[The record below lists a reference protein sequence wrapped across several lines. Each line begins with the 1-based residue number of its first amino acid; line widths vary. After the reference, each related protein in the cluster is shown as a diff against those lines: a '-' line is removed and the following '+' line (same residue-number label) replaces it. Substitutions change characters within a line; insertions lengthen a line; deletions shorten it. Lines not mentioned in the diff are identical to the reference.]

1 MIIWLSSYLKSGD
14 ELVKTLLSSYVFSQ
28 DGSYNPELLDNI
40 KQFPDNELFKRLGV
54 NINNQEEMYKNY
66 ISSQKLYFDE
76 KSIRFLKTHSCFVN
90 RKDFQFTDK
99 HNTLGVIYI
108 VRDPRSIISSLTN
121 DLKQTTQQSSEI
133 ILTNQYLGKDNPNHC
148 LTYLGSW
155 KYHYNSWKIFNKFN
169 RYCLIRYE
177 DLIQDTEKVFL
188 EILKFISRMGKVR
201 FTVDKNKLQN
211 TLKTC
216 DLVKIQEFEKKEN
229 SSMNKEIQANLEKE
243 LENEMRELYY
253 LK

>member
-1 MIIWLSSYLKSGD
+1 MIIWLASYLKSGD
-14 ELVKTLLSSYVFSQ
+14 ELVRTLLSSYIFSQ
-28 DGSYNPELLDNI
+28 DGSYNPELLNNI
-40 KQFPDNELFKRLGV
+40 KQFPDNHLFKKIGV
-54 NINNQEEMYKNY
+54 DTNNEEEMYKNY

-108 VRDPRSIISSLTN
+108 VRDPKSILSSLSN
-121 DLKQTTQQSSEI
+121 DFNQTAQQSSEI
-133 ILTNQYLGKDNPNHC
+133 ILSHQYLGKDTPEHC

-155 KYHYNSWKIFNKFN
+155 KYHYNSWKTFNKFN
-169 RYCLIRYE
+169 RYCLIKYE
-177 DLIQDTEKVFL
+177 DLINDTEKVFL
-188 EILKFISRMGKVR
+188 EILKFISRMAKVN
-201 FTVDKNKLQN
+201 FTVEKEKLKN

-216 DLVKIQEFEKKEN
+216 DLNKIKKFEIKEN
-229 SSMNKEIQANLEKE
+229 SILDKEVLGSIEKDLQNEMKE
-243 LENEMRELYY
+243 LNY

>member
-1 MIIWLSSYLKSGD
+1 MIIWLASYPKSGD
-14 ELVKTLLSSYVFSQ
+14 ELVRTLLSSYIFSE
-28 DGSYNPELLDNI
+28 DGSYNSELLNNI
-40 KQFPDNELFKRLGV
+40 KQFPDNELFKQLGV
-54 NINNQEEMYKNY
+54 DTNNEAAMYKNY

-90 RKDFQFTDK
+90 REDFQFTNKD
-99 HNTLGVIYI
+99 NTLGVIYI
-108 VRDPRSIISSLTN
+108 VRDPRSILSSLTN

-177 DLIQDTEKVFL
+177 DLIHDTEKVFL
-188 EILKFISRMGKVR
+188 EILKFISRMGKAR
-201 FTVDKNKLQN
+201 FVVDKNKLQN
-211 TLKTC
+211 TLKSC

-229 SSMNKEIQANLEKE
+229 SSMNKEIQTNLEKE

>member
-1 MIIWLSSYLKSGD
+1 MIIWLASYPKSGD
-14 ELVKTLLSSYVFSQ
+14 ELVRTLLSSYIFSQ
-28 DGSYNPELLDNI
+28 DGSYNPELLNNI
-40 KQFPDNELFKRLGV
+40 KQFPDNELFKKLGV
-54 NINNQEEMYKNY
+54 DPNNEEEMYKNY
-66 ISSQKLYFDE
+66 ISSQKLYSDE
-76 KSIRFLKTHSCFVN
+76 KAIRFLKTHSCFVN

-108 VRDPRSIISSLTN
+108 VRDPKSILSSLSN
-121 DLKQTTQQSSEI
+121 DFNQTAQQSSEI
-133 ILTNQYLGKDNPNHC
+133 ILSHQYLGKDTPEHC

-177 DLIQDTEKVFL
+177 DLVHDTEKVFL
-188 EILKFISRMGKVR
+188 EILKFISRMAKVN
-201 FTVDKNKLQN
+201 FTVEKEKLKN

-216 DLVKIQEFEKKEN
+216 DLSKIKEFEIKEN
-229 SSMNKEIQANLEKE
+229 SFLDKEILGSLEKE
-243 LENEMRELYY
+243 LQNEVKELNY

>member
-1 MIIWLSSYLKSGD
+1 MIIWLASYPKSGS
-14 ELVKTLLSSYVFSQ
+14 ELVRTLLSSYVFSE
-28 DGSYNPELLDNI
+28 DGFYSPDLLNNI
-40 KQFPDNELFKRLGV
+40 KQFPDNELFKKIGV
-54 NINNQEEMYKNY
+54 DTNNEEEMYKNY

-76 KSIRFLKTHSCFVN
+76 KSIRFLNTHSCFVN

-108 VRDPRSIISSLTN
+108 VRDPKSILSSLSN
-121 DLKQTTQQSSEI
+121 DFKQTAQQSSEI
-133 ILTNQYLGKDNPNHC
+133 ILTHQYLGKDTTDHC

-155 KYHYNSWKIFNKFN
+155 KYHYNSWKTFNKFN
-169 RYCLIRYE
+169 RYCLIKYE

-188 EILKFISRMGKVR
+188 EILKFISRMGKVK
-201 FTVDKNKLQN
+201 FTVEKDKLEN

-229 SSMNKEIQANLEKE
+229 PVSDEEIIGGLEKE
-243 LENEMRELYY
+243 LQVEMKELNY

>member
-1 MIIWLSSYLKSGD
+1 MIIWLASYPKSGD
-14 ELVKTLLSSYVFSQ
+14 ELVRTLLSSYIFSQ
-28 DGSYNPELLDNI
+28 DGSYNSELLNNI
-40 KQFPDNELFKRLGV
+40 KQFPDNELFKQLGV
-54 NINNQEEMYKNY
+54 DVNNEAAMYKNY

-76 KSIRFLKTHSCFVN
+76 KSIRFLKTHSCYVN

-99 HNTLGVIYI
+99 DNTLGVIYI
-108 VRDPRSIISSLTN
+108 VRDPINILSSLTN
-121 DLKQTTQQSSEI
+121 DLKQTAQQSSEI
-133 ILTNQYLGKDNPNHC
+133 MLTNQYLGKDNPNDC

-155 KYHYNSWKIFNKFN
+155 KHHYNSWKVFSKFN

-177 DLIQDTEKVFL
+177 DLTDNTEKVFL

-201 FTVDKNKLQN
+201 FTVDKNKFQN

-216 DLVKIQEFEKKEN
+216 DLVKMQEFEKKDYSN
-229 SSMNKEIQANLEKE
+229 MSKEIQANLEKE
-243 LENEMRELYY
+243 LENEMRELTY

>member
-40 KQFPDNELFKRLGV
+40 KQFPDNELFKQLGV
-54 NINNQEEMYKNY
+54 DINNQEEMYKNY

-108 VRDPRSIISSLTN
+108 VRDPRSILFSLTN
-121 DLKQTTQQSSEI
+121 DLKHTTEQSSEI
-133 ILTNQYLGKDNPNHC
+133 ILTHQYLGKDNPNYC
-148 LTYLGSW
+148 STYLGSW

>member
-1 MIIWLSSYLKSGD
+1 MIIWLASYPKSGD
-14 ELVKTLLSSYVFSQ
+14 ELVRTLLSSYIFSE
-28 DGSYNPELLDNI
+28 DGFYNSELLNNI

-54 NINNQEEMYKNY
+54 DTNNEVAMYKNY

-99 HNTLGVIYI
+99 DNTLGVIYI
-108 VRDPRSIISSLTN
+108 VRDPTNILSSLTN

-133 ILTNQYLGKDNPNHC
+133 MLTNQYLGKDNPNHC
-148 LTYLGSW
+148 LTYLGTW
-155 KYHYNSWKIFNKFN
+155 KYHYNSWKIFNKFH

-177 DLIQDTEKVFL
+177 DLTDDTEKVFL
-188 EILKFISRMGKVR
+188 EILKFISRMGKAR
-201 FTVDKNKLQN
+201 FTLDKKKFQN
-211 TLKTC
+211 TIKTC
-216 DLVKIQEFEKKEN
+216 DLVKVQEFEKKDN
-229 SSMNKEIQANLEKE
+229 SNISKEIQANLEKE
-243 LENEMRELYY
+243 LENEMRELNY

>member
-1 MIIWLSSYLKSGD
+1 MIIWLASYPKSGD
-14 ELVKTLLSSYVFSQ
+14 ELVRTLLSSYIFSE
-28 DGSYNPELLDNI
+28 DGSYNSELLNNI
-40 KQFPDNELFKRLGV
+40 KQFPDNELFKQLGV
-54 NINNQEEMYKNY
+54 DTNNEAAMYKNY

-99 HNTLGVIYI
+99 DNTLGVIYI
-108 VRDPRSIISSLTN
+108 VRDPRNILSSLTN

-177 DLIQDTEKVFL
+177 DLTDDTEKVFL

-201 FTVDKNKLQN
+201 FTVDKNKFQN

-216 DLVKIQEFEKKEN
+216 DLVKMQEFEKKDYSN
-229 SSMNKEIQANLEKE
+229 MSKEIQANLEKE
-243 LENEMRELYY
+243 LENEMRELTY

>member
-1 MIIWLSSYLKSGD
+1 MIIWLASYPKSGD
-14 ELVKTLLSSYVFSQ
+14 ELVRTLLSSYIFSQ
-28 DGSYNPELLDNI
+28 DGSYNSELLNNI
-40 KQFPDNELFKRLGV
+40 KQFPDNELFKQLGV
-54 NINNQEEMYKNY
+54 DVNNEAAMYKNY

-76 KSIRFLKTHSCFVN
+76 KSIRFLKTHSCYVN
-90 RKDFQFTDK
+90 RKDFQLTDK
-99 HNTLGVIYI
+99 DNTLGVVYI
-108 VRDPRSIISSLTN
+108 VRDPKNILFSLTN

-177 DLIQDTEKVFL
+177 DLIHDTEKVFL
-188 EILKFISRMGKVR
+188 EILKFISRMGKAR
-201 FTVDKNKLQN
+201 FVIDKNKLQN

>member
-40 KQFPDNELFKRLGV
+40 KQFPDNELFKQLGV
-54 NINNQEEMYKNY
+54 DINNQEEMYKNY

-108 VRDPRSIISSLTN
+108 VRDPRSILFSLTN
-121 DLKQTTQQSSEI
+121 DLKHTTEQSSEI
-133 ILTNQYLGKDNPNHC
+133 ILTHQYLGKDNPNYC

-216 DLVKIQEFEKKEN
+216 DLVRIQEFEKKEN
-229 SSMNKEIQANLEKE
+229 SSINKEIQANLEKE

>member
-1 MIIWLSSYLKSGD
+1 MIIWLTSYLKSGD
-14 ELVKTLLSSYVFSQ
+14 ELVRTLLSSYIFSQ
-28 DGSYNPELLDNI
+28 DGAYNPELLNNI
-40 KQFPDNELFKRLGV
+40 KQFPDNELFKQLGV
-54 NINNQEEMYKNY
+54 DTNNQEEMCKNY

-108 VRDPRSIISSLTN
+108 VRDPRSILFSLTN
-121 DLKQTTQQSSEI
+121 DLKNTTEQSSEI
-133 ILTNQYLGKDNPNHC
+133 ILTHQHLGKDNPYYC
-148 LTYLGSW
+148 STYLGSW

-229 SSMNKEIQANLEKE
+229 SSMNKEIQTNLEKE

>member
-28 DGSYNPELLDNI
+28 DGSYNPELLGNI
-40 KQFPDNELFKRLGV
+40 KQFPDNELFKQLGV
-54 NINNQEEMYKNY
+54 DINNQEEMYKNY

-108 VRDPRSIISSLTN
+108 VRDPRSILFSLTN
-121 DLKQTTQQSSEI
+121 DLKNTTEQSSEI
-133 ILTNQYLGKDNPNHC
+133 ILTHQYLGKDNPNYC
-148 LTYLGSW
+148 STYLGSW

-229 SSMNKEIQANLEKE
+229 LSLNKEIQANLEKE
-243 LENEMRELYY
+243 LKDEMKELNY

>member
-1 MIIWLSSYLKSGD
+1 MIIWLASYLKSGD
-14 ELVKTLLSSYVFSQ
+14 ELVRTLLSTYAFSQ
-28 DGSYNPELLDNI
+28 DGTYNPELLNNI
-40 KQFPDNELFKRLGV
+40 KQFPDNELFKQLG
-54 NINNQEEMYKNY
+54 IDTNNEEAMYKNY
-66 ISSQKLYFDE
+66 ISTQKLYFYE

-99 HNTLGVIYI
+99 DNTLGVIYI
-108 VRDPRSIISSLTN
+108 VRDPRNILSSLTN

-177 DLIQDTEKVFL
+177 DLTDDTEKVFL

-211 TLKTC
+211 TLNTC
-216 DLVKIQEFEKKEN
+216 DLVKFQEFEKKDN
-229 SSMNKEIQANLEKE
+229 SNISKEIQAYLEKE
-243 LENEMRELYY
+243 LENEMRELNY